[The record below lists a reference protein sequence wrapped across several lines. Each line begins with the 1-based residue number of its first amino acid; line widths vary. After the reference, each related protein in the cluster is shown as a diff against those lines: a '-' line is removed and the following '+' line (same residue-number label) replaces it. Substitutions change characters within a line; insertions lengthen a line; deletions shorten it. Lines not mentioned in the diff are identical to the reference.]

1 MLSTPQSMQVYLQ
14 TSFSSLLWHTS
25 ITRKMC
31 QKRMQ
36 RRESE
41 DARPKGN
48 CQLQIL
54 SFDPDAVFSAT
65 QVKFFEKL
73 DWKHYKSLLNLGFK
87 NKVDEKP
94 LFIEE
99 AIKRYDRGR
108 KVSAVTK
115 GWIQPFVIF
124 FPRKDPFMLWS
135 KLFTL
140 METSE
145 TRWSQQWNWK
155 VGPCYAARQGTHLVL
170 AAGWSYMVR
179 SGLPSQL
186 RGSGQRSVILAEG
199 GH

>member
-1 MLSTPQSMQVYLQ
+1 
-14 TSFSSLLWHTS
+14 
-25 ITRKMC
+25 
-31 QKRMQ
+31 MQ

-65 QVKFFEKL
+65 QVKFFKKL
-73 DWKHYKSLLNLGFK
+73 DWKHYNSLLNLGFK

-108 KVSAVTK
+108 KVSVVTK

-124 FPRKDPFMLWS
+124 FPRKDPFML
-135 KLFTL
+135 
-140 METSE
+140 
-145 TRWSQQWNWK
+145 
-155 VGPCYAARQGTHLVL
+155 
-170 AAGWSYMVR
+170 
-179 SGLPSQL
+179 
-186 RGSGQRSVILAEG
+186 
-199 GH
+199 